1 MRYNSNVLKKSL
13 FHIYFLLL
21 FLGIHA
27 QDPISIHITDK
38 DGFPDN
44 EIYDLLQ
51 DKKGDIWIAANK
63 GLFKFDGKN
72 FTQLTHPK
80 KQGRSFFNLT
90 LDPYGRVWCNNL
102 AGQFFYVEENKLE
115 LFGNYQNIIKGAY
128 TDFVFLNDQLVF
140 RIYLGEGAQKVCA
153 IDIKTKEK
161 RDLPLTV
168 TGTSMGFVFNDI
180 LYYTSKGF
188 KLKSYDFENEE
199 AKLISDRTIHNITF
213 SNFYKLKEGFCLIK
227 SNAEHRN
234 NSFYEYDNELL
245 PVEIPRA
252 LNTHRIEGL
261 FERDN
266 NYYFSTSNGMYICTK
281 KNNSLK
287 IKDHYLKGIFVTKAL
302 IDVNNNLWISTLNNS
317 IYIIPNE
324 QLKKISNVNNIS
336 VLEKIND
343 SSCYIGTRSG
353 KLLEYYKTS
362 NIFKTNLVSNNSFI
376 RSISF
381 NKKAGKT
388 LYASDK
394 SFFTFDAFN
403 RKDSINIINTS
414 GIKNTDVINDSTYVV
429 SSSSGVYIVKGK
441 SQIARITFKRAYT
454 SLFSKSNNQLYVSD
468 VDGLNLYSNDLKAK
482 KEIKINQNPIYT
494 FKMTES
500 TNEIVWVSTYDKGI
514 YGIKNGIVIK
524 KLNEENGLASNFVNT
539 INTDGNDLW
548 IATEKGVQ
556 LYNSNT
562 DSFKIL
568 TKQDGINSYA
578 IKHIEVLGN
587 DVLLSS
593 NLGLFSFDKTKI
605 FKERKL
611 QKPYIKSVQIQE
623 KDTLILANYKLPQE
637 SSNVRFNFNIKG
649 FHSNQSIIYQYILK
663 GVDKDWITLTRGSDY
678 VKFNSLPEGDFELRF
693 RIIDEVNG
701 EVSEG
706 DSINIKVTL
715 PFYKTEL
722 FWLFSSVVSIMIVI
736 FYFRKRTRRLKETQ
750 KIQLEKAEINRDLT
764 FSQLENLRSQMNPH
778 FIFNALNSIQDY
790 IIINEKKLA
799 RDYLVRFAK
808 LIRLYLDQSR
818 KNEISLEDELSTL
831 NLYLEL
837 EKERFEGDFDYEIS
851 VDEELIEKDIYVPS
865 LLIQPY
871 VENALKHGL
880 LHKTDDKKLEISFV
894 KNSDTKALQCTIV
907 DNGIGR
913 ESAAKI
919 NEKRHKSHV
928 SFATSANQKR
938 VTLLNSAMNK
948 NIQVKIVDLYD
959 EERKGIGTVVTIN
972 LPL

>member
-1 MRYNSNVLKKSL
+1 MKKSL
-13 FHIYFLLL
+13 FYIYFLLL

-27 QDPISIHITDK
+27 QDPITIHITDK

-44 EIYDLLQ
+44 EVYDLLQ

-63 GLFKFDGKN
+63 GLFKFDGKD

-102 AGQFFYVEENKLE
+102 AGQFFYVEDNKLE

-128 TDFVFLNDQLVF
+128 TDFNFFNDELVF
-140 RIYLGEGAQKVCA
+140 KIYLGEGAQKVCA

-161 RDLPLTV
+161 RDLPITV
-168 TGTSMGFVFNDI
+168 TGISMGLVFNDV

-188 KLKSYDFENEE
+188 KLKSYSFDHKE
-199 AKLISDRTIHNITF
+199 AKLISNRTVHNITF

-234 NSFYEYDNELL
+234 NSFYEYNNELL
-245 PVEIPRA
+245 PVEIPRE

-266 NYYFSTSNGMYICTK
+266 SYYFSTSNGMYICTK

-287 IKDHYLKGIFVTKAL
+287 IKDHYLKGIFVTKSL

-324 QLKKISNVNNIS
+324 QLKKISDVNNIT

-362 NIFKTNLVSNNSFI
+362 NFFKTNLVANNSFI

-381 NKKAGKT
+381 NKNAGKT
-388 LYASDK
+388 LFASDK

-403 RKDSINIINTS
+403 RKENISIMNTS

-441 SQIARITFKRAYT
+441 SQITRITFKRAYT

-468 VDGLNLYSNDLKAK
+468 VDGLNLYSNDLKVK
-482 KEIKINQNPIYT
+482 KEIEIDQNPIYT
-494 FKMTES
+494 FKMAES
-500 TNEIVWVSTYDKGI
+500 TNGIVWVSTYDKGV

-539 INTDGNDLW
+539 INTDGNDVW

-587 DVLLSS
+587 NVLLSS
-593 NLGLFSFDKTKI
+593 NLGLFSFDKSKI

-611 QKPYIKSVQIQE
+611 QKPYVKSVQIQE
-623 KDTLILANYKLPQE
+623 KDTLNLLSYKLPQE
-637 SSNVRFNFNIKG
+637 SSNIRFNLNIKG
-649 FHSNQSIIYQYILK
+649 FHSNQSITYQYKLD
-663 GVDKDWITLTRGSDY
+663 GVDKDWITLTRGADY
-678 VKFNSLPEGDFELRF
+678 VKYNSLPNGNFTFRY
-693 RIIDEVNG
+693 RIIDDISDEILEG
-701 EVSEG
+701 E
-706 DSINIKVTL
+706 SIDIKVTL
-715 PFYKTEL
+715 PYYKTEL
-722 FWLFSSVVSIMIVI
+722 FWLFLFLVSISIVI
-736 FYFRKRTRRLKETQ
+736 LYFKKRTRRLKEKQ
-750 KIQLEKAEINRDLT
+750 KIQLEKAEINRDLI

-799 RDYLVRFAK
+799 REYLVRFAK

-818 KNEISLEDELSTL
+818 KNEISLEEELNTL

-837 EKERFEGDFDYEIS
+837 EKERFEGEFDYEIN
-851 VDEELIEKDIYVPS
+851 VDNTLDIGDIYVPS

-880 LHKTDDKKLEISFV
+880 LHKNEDKKLQISFV
-894 KNSDTKALQCTIV
+894 KDIDKKSVQCTII

-913 ESAAKI
+913 EAAARI
-919 NEKRHKSHV
+919 NKKRHKNHV

-948 NIQVKIVDLYD
+948 NIEVKIVDLYD
-959 EERKGIGTVVTIN
+959 EERNGIGTVVTIN